1 MHILHN
7 QFPQV
12 WVSAVLSSTW
22 EAELDALLNRG
33 ERFVLLICNL
43 PDKEHSSS
51 TEKKAFALWFKRN
64 RKRLAEVCAGS
75 IVIVPNE
82 MVATG
87 LAPLL
92 APLCKAFVFL
102 VRVVTEERLEG
113 EIADLLSELEYAGIP
128 FNKGKA
134 LTA

>member
-1 MHILHN
+1 MHILIN

-12 WVSAVLSSTW
+12 WVSAAPSSTW

-33 ERFVLLICNL
+33 ERFVLLTRNL
-43 PDKEHSSS
+43 PDKEHFNSK
-51 TEKKAFALWFKRN
+51 EKKEFALWFKCN

-87 LAPLL
+87 LAPLV
-92 APLCKAFVFL
+92 APLCRVFGYP
-102 VRVVTEERLEG
+102 VRVVTEDRLDG
-113 EIADLLSELEYAGIP
+113 EIAHLIG
-128 FNKGKA
+128 
-134 LTA
+134 

>member
-1 MHILHN
+1 MHILLD

-12 WVSAVLSSTW
+12 WVSAAPSSTW
-22 EAELDALLNRG
+22 EAELDALLSRG
-33 ERFVLLICNL
+33 ERFILLTRNL

-64 RKRLAEVCAGS
+64 RKRLAEVCSGS

-82 MVATG
+82 RVATG
-87 LAPLL
+87 LAPLV
-92 APLCKAFVFL
+92 APLCKAFGFP

-113 EIADLLSELEYAGIP
+113 EIAR
-128 FNKGKA
+128 
-134 LTA
+134 LTGEC